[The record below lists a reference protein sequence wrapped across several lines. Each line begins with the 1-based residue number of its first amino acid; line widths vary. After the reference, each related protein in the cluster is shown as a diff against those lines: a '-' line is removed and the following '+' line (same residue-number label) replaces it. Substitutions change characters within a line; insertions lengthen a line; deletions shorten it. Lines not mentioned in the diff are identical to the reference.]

1 MRKVKKVKMKTV
13 KSIAS
18 KFRVTGTGR
27 LKRSQ
32 PGVRHHLGQKTPKRK
47 RQLRKSALVSH
58 TQEQMYAQ
66 LIGV

>member
-1 MRKVKKVKMKTV
+1 MRKVKKVKVKTV

-27 LKRSQ
+27 LKRSR
-32 PGVRHHLGQKTPKRK
+32 PGTRHHLGQKTPKRK
-47 RQLRKSALVSH
+47 RQLRKSALVSS

-66 LIGV
+66 LMGV